1 MGTICW
7 QIGSHHRHETVRS
20 VGAAQGAPEKVRLR
34 AGPGGNGCEGIA
46 RKEIARTSTTRLQQT
61 RPAAKKKLAK
71 RCYDLRKNLLG
82 SLSWSDLRLM
92 KTHLAIVILLMSMA
106 ITVCAGD
113 VQAPLTQGDYI
124 LVYGSGLTELK
135 VSFSKG
141 SDGKL
146 ALSCPE
152 APSSPSAM
160 LQQDGLFQFSIV
172 YTSAKESSVRCLVF
186 VGYGVKDEGTGKEF
200 FRGSFAQVEAV
211 SSPRSRSQSAV
222 RAQGNFLLHKVANI
236 P

>member
-1 MGTICW
+1 VKSDDT
-7 QIGSHHRHETVRS
+7 T
-20 VGAAQGAPEKVRLR
+20 AA
-34 AGPGGNGCEGIA
+34 N
-46 RKEIARTSTTRLQQT
+46 
-61 RPAAKKKLAK
+61 AAAANNKLTK

-82 SLSWSDLRLM
+82 SLNWSDPRFM
-92 KTHLAIVILLMSMA
+92 KTHLAIVTLLMSVA

-172 YTSAKESSVRCLVF
+172 YTSPKESSVRCLVF
-186 VGYGVKDEGTGKEF
+186 VGYGVKDDGTGKEF
-200 FRGSFAQVEAV
+200 FRGSFAQVVAV
-211 SSPRSRSQSAV
+211 GPPRSRSHSAV
-222 RAQGNFLLHKVANI
+222 QAQGNFLLHKVANL

>member
-1 MGTICW
+1 
-7 QIGSHHRHETVRS
+7 
-20 VGAAQGAPEKVRLR
+20 
-34 AGPGGNGCEGIA
+34 
-46 RKEIARTSTTRLQQT
+46 
-61 RPAAKKKLAK
+61 
-71 RCYDLRKNLLG
+71 
-82 SLSWSDLRLM
+82 M
-92 KTHLAIVILLMSMA
+92 KTHLAIVILLMSVA
-106 ITVCAGD
+106 ITVCADD

-141 SDGKL
+141 RDGKL

-172 YTSAKESSVRCLVF
+172 YTSPKESSVRCFVF

-211 SSPRSRSQSAV
+211 GPPRSRSHSAV